1 MYFALFREIPIF
13 HFPSKILFFVSMIDL
28 LNNYLAQFNKL
39 SIPGLGTIYLER
51 IPAQS
56 DFINK
61 QLLPPSY
68 RYRFDKYFDV
78 PDKEFFSF
86 FAASKEIP
94 DYEAIRQYNEWAQ
107 HFRDSITPYQA
118 VEWKE
123 VGKLYRDVSGEV
135 VFESYNAVKSYL
147 TQIPA
152 VRVIRT
158 NVEHTVLVGDR
169 EVSTKEMSELLGEPP
184 PIETHVEK
192 ESWLVYALIIAAIAC
207 VVIFFHFYK
216 NGLTPGSFGNQQKID
231 VPR

>member
-1 MYFALFREIPIF
+1 
-13 HFPSKILFFVSMIDL
+13 MIDV
-28 LNNYLAQFNKL
+28 LNNYLAQFNKI

-61 QLLPPSY
+61 QLIPPSY
-68 RYRFDKYFDV
+68 RYRFDKYFDI

-107 HFRDSITPYQA
+107 QFRDSITTNQA

-123 VGKLYRDVSGEV
+123 VGKLYRDPSGEV
-135 VFESYNAVKSYL
+135 VFESYGAVQSYL
-147 TQIPA
+147 SPVQA
-152 VRVIRT
+152 LRVIRS
-158 NVEHTVLVGDR
+158 NAEHTMIVGDR
-169 EVSTKEMSELLGEPP
+169 EMSTKEMTELLGEPP
-184 PIETHVEK
+184 VVKHVEK
-192 ESWLVYALIIAAIAC
+192 ESWLVYALILAAIAC

-216 NGLTPGSFGNQQKID
+216 HGLTPASFGNQQKIE